1 MLKKGFEE
9 RATYLKEEISKLQNE
24 KKHVGDGVGQSVPF
38 FKDYVMPF
46 LCPLLEMVPNLLM
59 QRSIIKSLKR

>member
-24 KKHVGDGVGQSVPF
+24 KKHVGDGVGAF

-46 LCPLLEMVPNLLM
+46 LCPLLEIVPNLLM